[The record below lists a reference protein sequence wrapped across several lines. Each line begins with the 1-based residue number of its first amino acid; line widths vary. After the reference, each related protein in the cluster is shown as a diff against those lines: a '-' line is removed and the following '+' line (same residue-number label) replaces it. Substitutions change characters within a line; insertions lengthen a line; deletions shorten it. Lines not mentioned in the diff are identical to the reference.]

1 MPVALLPF
9 QLRQLRFHLRDQY
22 LQLLLAFLARMR
34 IHIPGVLFAVDPR
47 RGVTAFKQVVVDL
60 ADTARSGLADFAHLR
75 LKVDDGGCI
84 CLWRWLVREFC
95 LADSA
100 VDLPRGG
107 VLHIRGRVRVNI
119 QRRGCGHMAQHGG
132 ERFYVHP
139 ILQRQR
145 CERVSEIVK
154 THLFAVC
161 VLQNQLQSVVDRTGV
176 ERQILQHRRREH
188 PAGVIAFTVFFQHLH
203 DGGRQHQ
210 LADGAFRLRHAHHDL
225 APDETNLFADRE
237 DARFKIEVVPLQR
250 QQLAAPQACRQI
262 QQEQFIIP
270 FGLRLNEKPLQF
282 IPRQHLH
289 LARLFWWQLA
299 ALGGI
304 RADKSIL
311 YSPL

>member
-60 ADTARSGLADFAHLR
+60 ADAARAGLADLAHVR
-75 LKVDDGGCI
+75 LEVNDGGRI
-84 CLWRWLVREFC
+84 RLRRRLVRKFC
-95 LADSA
+95 LSDAA

-145 CERVSEIVK
+145 CERVPLRYNNDKRKKPLFSRGLSVCR
-154 THLFAVC
+154 HLFNSFSKLKC
-161 VLQNQLQSVVDRTGV
+161 
-176 ERQILQHRRREH
+176 
-188 PAGVIAFTVFFQHLH
+188 
-203 DGGRQHQ
+203 
-210 LADGAFRLRHAHHDL
+210 
-225 APDETNLFADRE
+225 DE
-237 DARFKIEVVPLQR
+237 KI
-250 QQLAAPQACRQI
+250 I
-262 QQEQFIIP
+262 
-270 FGLRLNEKPLQF
+270 EK
-282 IPRQHLH
+282 R
-289 LARLFWWQLA
+289 RLFH
-299 ALGGI
+299 
-304 RADKSIL
+304 
-311 YSPL
+311 